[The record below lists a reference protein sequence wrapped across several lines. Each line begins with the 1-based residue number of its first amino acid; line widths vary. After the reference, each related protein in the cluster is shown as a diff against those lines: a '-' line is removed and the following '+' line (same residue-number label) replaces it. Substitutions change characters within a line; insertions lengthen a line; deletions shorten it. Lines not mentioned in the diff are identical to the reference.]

1 MNPEENM
8 RVLGSLE
15 LEQLQTIAGK
25 IGNTAGIEIK
35 KPARTALVMM
45 GVRESV
51 QLVPFYLGEVLI
63 SQCTVAVDG
72 TIGYGFIMGD
82 ELEKA
87 YCLAV
92 IEAAIAGN
100 HPLTEE
106 ITAAVSGQAEAIRR
120 QNLLEH
126 ALIAKTRV
134 RFERMEEA
142 SDEPGN

>member
-1 MNPEENM
+1 MNPEEIM
-8 RVLGSLE
+8 QVLGSLE
-15 LEQLQTIAGK
+15 LDQLQTIAGE
-25 IGNTAGIEIK
+25 IGNSSTIEIM

-63 SQCTVAVDG
+63 SQCAVAVDG

-82 ELEKA
+82 DLEKA

-92 IEAAIAGN
+92 IEAAVAGN
-100 HPLTEE
+100 HSLTKE
-106 ITAAVSGQAEAIRR
+106 ITAAVSAQAEAIRR

-126 ALIAKTRV
+126 ALISKTKV

-142 SDEPGN
+142 SDEPSN